1 MNVISI
7 NGNMA
12 YSKDTALDMLHN
24 LGMDD
29 ADIET
34 LQTLLGEEEL
44 EEAEHE
50 ASVWKQ
56 EYQAMEAYAES
67 IQSAMNEVLNMLD
80 EALDMER
87 ISKARERMEAMR
99 KVIINA

>member
-1 MNVISI
+1 
-7 NGNMA
+7 
-12 YSKDTALDMLHN
+12 
-24 LGMDD
+24 
-29 ADIET
+29 
-34 LQTLLGEEEL
+34 
-44 EEAEHE
+44 
-50 ASVWKQ
+50 
-56 EYQAMEAYAES
+56 MEAYAES

>member
-12 YSKDTALDMLHN
+12 YSKDTALDMLHS

-34 LQTLLGEEEL
+34 LQGLLGEEEL

-56 EYQAMEAYAES
+56 EYQAMKAYAES
-67 IQSAMNEVLNMLD
+67 IRSAMNEVLNMLD

-99 KVIINA
+99 KVIVNA

>member
-34 LQTLLGEEEL
+34 LQTLLGEE
-44 EEAEHE
+44 
-50 ASVWKQ
+50 
-56 EYQAMEAYAES
+56 
-67 IQSAMNEVLNMLD
+67 
-80 EALDMER
+80 
-87 ISKARERMEAMR
+87 
-99 KVIINA
+99 

>member
-1 MNVISI
+1 MNSI
-7 NGNMA
+7 TANGMFA
-12 YSKDTALDMLHN
+12 YSKDTALDMLHSF
-24 LGMDD
+24 GMDD
-29 ADIET
+29 NDIET
-34 LQTLLGEEEL
+34 LQTFLGQEDI

-80 EALDMER
+80 EALGMER

-99 KVIINA
+99 KVIMNA